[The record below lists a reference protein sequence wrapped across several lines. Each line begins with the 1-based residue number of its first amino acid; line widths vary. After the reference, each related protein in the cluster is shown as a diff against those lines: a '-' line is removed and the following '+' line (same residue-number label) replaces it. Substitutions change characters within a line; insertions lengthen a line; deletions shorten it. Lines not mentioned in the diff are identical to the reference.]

1 VKAYKN
7 LPMVVS
13 WDGSVSLI
21 GFRGVA
27 IGSMSGGGAGFLA
40 GARSRR
46 AGERRGVDGLVVQS
60 WLVSFGNLKW
70 LAPSAQRSSAS
81 FLSSPF
87 EALLF

>member
-1 VKAYKN
+1 
-7 LPMVVS
+7 MVVS

-27 IGSMSGGGAGFLA
+27 IGSLSGGGAGFLA
-40 GARSRR
+40 GARRTEQTRGGKEGSGR
-46 AGERRGVDGLVVQS
+46 AGCAELV
-60 WLVSFGNLKW
+60 VSFGNLKW
-70 LAPSAQRSSAS
+70 RLAPSVLHSAAALTEY